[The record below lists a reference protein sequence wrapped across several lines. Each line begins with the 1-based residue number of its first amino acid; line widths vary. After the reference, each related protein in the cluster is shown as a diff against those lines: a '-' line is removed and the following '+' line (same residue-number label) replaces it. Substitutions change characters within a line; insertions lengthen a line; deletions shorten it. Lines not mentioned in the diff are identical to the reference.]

1 MPVNSKQLQVDEK
14 RLLGSLARLAT
25 IGGTPAGGVSRPAYG
40 DLDIAARKAV
50 RTMME
55 AAGLVPRI
63 DRAGNTFAR
72 RGGHSTDRP
81 PIIIGSH
88 TDTVPDGGRFDGA
101 LGVMAAIEVARTIHE
116 NNIQLKHP
124 LEVVDFQNEEGGLI
138 GSKIVAGKF
147 TADAT
152 RLDIIISEQGVGGL
166 VVGLPLNMDGSDG
179 PSAQSARAFG
189 RNWAGRSALPVV
201 FQDERLSTSAVTR
214 TLLEADASRKRRSD
228 VVDKMAAAYILQGAL
243 DRLRN
248 LR

>member
-1 MPVNSKQLQVDEK
+1 MAVVALEELKIAPGL
-14 RLLGSLARLAT
+14 RLLGLDLGEKT
-25 IGGTPAGGVSRPAYG
+25 IGLALSDTLLSVATPMQ
-40 DLDIAARKAV
+40 
-50 RTMME
+50 T
-55 AAGLVPRI
+55 
-63 DRAGNTFAR
+63 
-72 RGGHSTDRP
+72 
-81 PIIIGSH
+81 
-88 TDTVPDGGRFDGA
+88 
-101 LGVMAAIEVARTIHE
+101 
-116 NNIQLKHP
+116 LKR
-124 LEVVDFQNEEGGLI
+124 
-138 GSKIVAGKF
+138 GKF
-147 TADAT
+147 GPDAA

-214 TLLEADASRKRRSD
+214 TLLEADASRRRRSD